1 MEILNTRELKR
12 RGAALA
18 GGFRRETGKLVLVY
32 CGVLALLSMGSSGLN
47 LLLESRIGQTGGLG
61 GLGMRSVLQTV
72 QTILDFVNL
81 FFSPFWSAGF
91 LLAMLA
97 MVRGTAPRVEMLT
110 GGFRRFGRILGGL
123 AFEYLAV
130 IALTI
135 AAVNLGSIL
144 FAMTAT
150 GRELTAQLEPLMAD
164 PNFFTP
170 EGVVNMEMLPV
181 EALTQAALPLAALT
195 GVTLVPMLIWLGY
208 GFRMAMYL
216 MMERPIGGV
225 QAHFE
230 SMRLMRGHKWQV
242 LKLDLRYW
250 WYYAMGLAVGVLAY
264 LDQILPLLGIS
275 LPLDPNLLYFLAMG
289 LYCLA
294 NLALC
299 LWKKCEV
306 DAAHILAYEAIAHP
320 SPVQAEC

>member
-61 GLGMRSVLQTV
+61 GLGMRSVIQTV

-144 FAMTAT
+144 FAMTAA

-170 EGVVNMEMLPV
+170 EGAVNLEMLPV

-195 GVTLVPMLIWLGY
+195 GMTLVPMLIWLGY

-216 MMERPIGGV
+216 MMERPIGGIR
-225 QAHFE
+225 AHME
-230 SMRLMRGHKWQV
+230 SIRLMRGHKWQIF
-242 LKLDLRYW
+242 KLDLRFW
-250 WYYAMGLAVGVLAY
+250 WYYLLGAAVTCVGY
-264 LDQILPLLGIS
+264 LDVILGLLGIAVPIHS
-275 LPLDPNLLYFLAMG
+275 TVLFFGTLAVYFVLQT
-289 LYCLA
+289 
-294 NLALC
+294 ALC

-306 DAAHILAYEAIAHP
+306 DGAYVLAYEQIAYP
-320 SPVQAEC
+320 EEGRE